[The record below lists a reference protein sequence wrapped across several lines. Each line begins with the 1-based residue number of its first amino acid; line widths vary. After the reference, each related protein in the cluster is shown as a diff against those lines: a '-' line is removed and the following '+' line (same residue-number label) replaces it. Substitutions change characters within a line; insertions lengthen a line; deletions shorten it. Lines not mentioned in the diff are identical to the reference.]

1 MEVNTQIAN
10 GYYSAYRS
18 TKRVDVKE
26 MSAFTLK
33 TDCDS
38 SAFDQTIS
46 ETKSLGIGFLFV
58 GDHGYGMSAEQRLNG
73 DSDDILV
80 RVKITKGENNFET
93 YDVNLSEVDTGSATV
108 IEMFALCQYADAN
121 GTGVNSTWGSFH
133 ALKTFS
139 TPFGERLE
147 YSSLEEA
154 VSEKRNWGKALSES
168 KLTLEKQSTGE
179 TLSAAD
185 VFKMLKDT
193 MLEAHKLTKENI
205 KKEDDFRK
213 MSEDQW
219 DKLIAYVDKY
229 IDDRKKELERLKEL
243 QEEAIMK
250 GAASAPADTKTI
262 AASKAA
268 LIAAANG
275 IVGEAP
281 EPEASPVEKVSWT
294 YDLQTE
300 DQTVLATAK
309 MANEFAP
316 DVLSKAQELALTG
329 DTTTGISETENAKE
343 CATLDESDEKKK
355 TWTITAFTEQ
365 GIICSECT
373 DGVTRELWRLEY
385 KNPEDCQK
393 VWDYLGQFDKDD
405 DLKFAGSKSL
415 WEAFL
420 SGEIQ

>member
-33 TDCDS
+33 TECDS
-38 SAFDQTIS
+38 SAFDQTIP

-58 GDHGYGMSAEQRLNG
+58 GDHGYGMSAEQILNS

-80 RVKITKGENNFET
+80 RVEITKGENNFET

-147 YSSLEEA
+147 YSSLDEA

-281 EPEASPVEKVSWT
+281 
-294 YDLQTE
+294 
-300 DQTVLATAK
+300 
-309 MANEFAP
+309 

-329 DTTTGISETENAKE
+329 DTIAGISETENAKE
-343 CATLDESDEKKK
+343 CATLDER
-355 TWTITAFTEQ
+355 
-365 GIICSECT
+365 
-373 DGVTRELWRLEY
+373 DGNTKIRKIVRR
-385 KNPEDCQK
+385 
-393 VWDYLGQFDKDD
+393 
-405 DLKFAGSKSL
+405 AGSKSF

>member
-38 SAFDQTIS
+38 SAFDQTIP

-58 GDHGYGMSAEQRLNG
+58 GDHGYGMSAEQILNG

-205 KKEDDFRK
+205 KREGDIRK

-262 AASKAA
+262 SASKAA

-281 EPEASPVEKVSWT
+281 
-294 YDLQTE
+294 
-300 DQTVLATAK
+300 
-309 MANEFAP
+309 

-329 DTTTGISETENAKE
+329 DTIAGISETENAKE
-343 CATLDESDEKKK
+343 CATLDER
-355 TWTITAFTEQ
+355 
-365 GIICSECT
+365 
-373 DGVTRELWRLEY
+373 DGNTKIRKIVRR
-385 KNPEDCQK
+385 
-393 VWDYLGQFDKDD
+393 
-405 DLKFAGSKSL
+405 AGSKSF

>member
-38 SAFDQTIS
+38 SAFDQTIP

-58 GDHGYGMSAEQRLNG
+58 GDHGYGMSAEQILNG

-275 IVGEAP
+275 IVGE
-281 EPEASPVEKVSWT
+281 T
-294 YDLQTE
+294 
-300 DQTVLATAK
+300 
-309 MANEFAP
+309 P

-405 DLKFAGSKSL
+405 DLKFAGSKSF

>member
-38 SAFDQTIS
+38 SAFDQTIP

-58 GDHGYGMSAEQRLNG
+58 GDHGYGMSAEQILNG

-275 IVGEAP
+275 IVGE
-281 EPEASPVEKVSWT
+281 T
-294 YDLQTE
+294 
-300 DQTVLATAK
+300 
-309 MANEFAP
+309 P

-329 DTTTGISETENAKE
+329 DTTAGISETENAKE
-343 CATLDESDEKKK
+343 CATLDESDGKKK

-405 DLKFAGSKSL
+405 DLKFAGSKSF

>member
-1 MEVNTQIAN
+1 M
-10 GYYSAYRS
+10 
-18 TKRVDVKE
+18 
-26 MSAFTLK
+26 
-33 TDCDS
+33 
-38 SAFDQTIS
+38 
-46 ETKSLGIGFLFV
+46 
-58 GDHGYGMSAEQRLNG
+58 
-73 DSDDILV
+73 
-80 RVKITKGENNFET
+80 
-93 YDVNLSEVDTGSATV
+93 
-108 IEMFALCQYADAN
+108 
-121 GTGVNSTWGSFH
+121 
-133 ALKTFS
+133 
-139 TPFGERLE
+139 
-147 YSSLEEA
+147 EEA

-219 DKLIAYVDKY
+219 DKLITYVDKY
-229 IDDRKKELERLKEL
+229 IDDRKKELEKVKEL

-262 AASKAA
+262 SASKAA

-281 EPEASPVEKVSWT
+281 
-294 YDLQTE
+294 
-300 DQTVLATAK
+300 
-309 MANEFAP
+309 

-329 DTTTGISETENAKE
+329 DTTAGISETENAKE
-343 CATLDESDEKKK
+343 CATLDER
-355 TWTITAFTEQ
+355 
-365 GIICSECT
+365 
-373 DGVTRELWRLEY
+373 DGNTKIRKIVRR
-385 KNPEDCQK
+385 
-393 VWDYLGQFDKDD
+393 
-405 DLKFAGSKSL
+405 AGSKSF

>member
-58 GDHGYGMSAEQRLNG
+58 GDHGYGMSAEQILNG

-281 EPEASPVEKVSWT
+281 
-294 YDLQTE
+294 
-300 DQTVLATAK
+300 
-309 MANEFAP
+309 

-405 DLKFAGSKSL
+405 DLKFAGSKSF

>member
-58 GDHGYGMSAEQRLNG
+58 GDHGYGMSAEQILNG
-73 DSDDILV
+73 DSDGILV

-281 EPEASPVEKVSWT
+281 
-294 YDLQTE
+294 
-300 DQTVLATAK
+300 
-309 MANEFAP
+309 

-405 DLKFAGSKSL
+405 DLKFAGSKSF

>member
-38 SAFDQTIS
+38 SAFDQTIP

-58 GDHGYGMSAEQRLNG
+58 GDHGYGMSAEQILNG
-73 DSDDILV
+73 DSDGILV

-275 IVGEAP
+275 IVGEI
-281 EPEASPVEKVSWT
+281 
-294 YDLQTE
+294 
-300 DQTVLATAK
+300 
-309 MANEFAP
+309 P

-405 DLKFAGSKSL
+405 DLKFAGSKSF

>member
-38 SAFDQTIS
+38 SAFDQTIP

-58 GDHGYGMSAEQRLNG
+58 GDHGYGMSAEQILNG

-250 GAASAPADTKTI
+250 GAASASADTKTI

-281 EPEASPVEKVSWT
+281 
-294 YDLQTE
+294 
-300 DQTVLATAK
+300 
-309 MANEFAP
+309 

-329 DTTTGISETENAKE
+329 DTIAGISETENAKE
-343 CATLDESDEKKK
+343 CATLDESDGKKK

-405 DLKFAGSKSL
+405 DLKFAGSKSF

>member
-38 SAFDQTIS
+38 SAFDQTIP

-58 GDHGYGMSAEQRLNG
+58 GDHGYGMSAEQILNG

-250 GAASAPADTKTI
+250 GAASASADTKTI

-275 IVGEAP
+275 IVGE
-281 EPEASPVEKVSWT
+281 T
-294 YDLQTE
+294 
-300 DQTVLATAK
+300 
-309 MANEFAP
+309 P

-329 DTTTGISETENAKE
+329 DTIAGISETENAKE
-343 CATLDESDEKKK
+343 CATLDESDGKKK

-405 DLKFAGSKSL
+405 DLKFAGSKSF